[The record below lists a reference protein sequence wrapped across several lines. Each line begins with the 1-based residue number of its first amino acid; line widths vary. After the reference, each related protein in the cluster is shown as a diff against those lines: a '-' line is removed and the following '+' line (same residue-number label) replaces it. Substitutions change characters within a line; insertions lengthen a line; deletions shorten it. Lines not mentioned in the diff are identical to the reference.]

1 MSENKQTRK
10 RKPWYRLRNIFLV
23 FLCIFIITFGWA
35 FYEVLKVYTAKPNPT
50 IDSRTQLRILAAQ
63 HANVSRSQG
72 EEAWSILFDAL
83 EKTDRIELV
92 LQERIIADGFKPRDD
107 YDDVYLQY
115 DRVSGGRTFP
125 NNVQREINALNIMRK
140 EGVFELLNQFSESGV
155 AIEPSNST
163 EPLILDLLKLH
174 RSKIRNMAQ
183 LLTASM
189 RVSFNEGNYDQLV
202 EACKNSLALSSTIS
216 FQGTLID
223 YLIAIAIEQLTL
235 RELQYELIEA
245 ALDEQTCQLLLNAL
259 NKYNFAPIELVIEG
273 ERIGLKDQIQW
284 NFSDD
289 GNGDGYFIG
298 GLAEFALTGA
308 TTPKLS
314 FFDAA
319 SSRFLDLSR
328 KEVINIVDQEFD
340 ACVARSLILPSLRTL
355 QPNLFDSYYSNPN
368 DYYAIVN
375 MSVDSMLGTI
385 DRRPTYQVFRE
396 GTRIMLAIEIYN
408 DRHSHWPASLDDLV
422 PDILPQIPVD
432 PIHYGPFG
440 YRLVKN
446 DKFGRP
452 YFLYTFGL
460 DATDN
465 GGIERVK
472 VDGEIYI
479 GREALDY
486 SASTGF
492 DYVIN
497 KPRPEE
503 W

>member
-1 MSENKQTRK
+1 MSELKPTRK
-10 RKPWYRLRNIFLV
+10 KKPCYRLRNIFLV
-23 FLCIFIITFGWA
+23 LLCICIIAFGWA
-35 FYEVLKVYTAKPNPT
+35 FYEVLKVYTAEPNPT
-50 IDSRTQLRILAAQ
+50 IDSRTQLRTLAAQ

-72 EEAWSILFDAL
+72 EEAWNILIDAL

-92 LQERIIADGFKPRDD
+92 LQERIIADGFEPRDD
-107 YDDVYLQY
+107 YDDTYLQY
-115 DRVSGGRTFP
+115 DRVFGGRTFP
-125 NNVQREINALNIMRK
+125 NNVQREINALNIMRN
-140 EGVFELLNQFSESGV
+140 EGVFELLNQFSVSGIG
-155 AIEPSNST
+155 IEPSNST
-163 EPLILDLLKLH
+163 DLLILDSLKLN
-174 RSKIRNMAQ
+174 RTKIRNMAQ

-189 RVSFNEGNYDQLV
+189 RLSFNDGNYNQLV

-223 YLIAIAIEQLTL
+223 YLVANAIERMTL

-245 ALDEQTCQLLLNAL
+245 SLDEQTCQLLLNAL

-273 ERIGLKDQIQW
+273 ERIGLMDHIQW

-298 GLAEFALTGA
+298 GLAEFALLGT

-340 ACVARSLILPSLRTL
+340 ACIARSLVLPSLRTL
-355 QPNLFDSYYSNPN
+355 QPNLFDSFYSSSS
-368 DYYAIVN
+368 DYYAIVDL
-375 MSVDSMLGTI
+375 SVDSMLRTI
-385 DRRPTYQVFRE
+385 DRKPTFQVLRD
-396 GTRIMLAIEIYN
+396 GTCIMLAIEIYN
-408 DRHSHWPASLDDLV
+408 QRHSHWPASLDDLV
-422 PDILPQIPVD
+422 PEILPQIPVD
-432 PIHYGPFG
+432 PIHNGPFG

-446 DKFGRP
+446 DNYGRT
-452 YFLYTFGL
+452 YFLYTYGL

-465 GGIERVK
+465 GGIERVNA
-472 VDGEIYI
+472 DGEIYI

-492 DYVIN
+492 DYIIN
-497 KPRPEE
+497 KPRLEE